1 MVYRI
6 TNQSR
11 AVEFGKGLR
20 GILDEGGSR
29 AAILVSHGAGRGL
42 DTPLLEKTAERLA
55 AGGFTVLRWNFGYLA
70 ERRAPS
76 AGSKR
81 EKAEMELAI
90 DFLAGVSQAP
100 LVLLGKSF
108 GARVSS
114 YVAAG
119 RSDVKALVFYGLPLH
134 GMGKNAKPR
143 DWSHM
148 AEISAPMLFI
158 TGDRDQLC
166 RLEHLTEVQSL
177 VRVHYTSEIVPGDHS
192 FKPRSE
198 DTAIEIAVRWLGE
211 RFPSPSPVATGEGT
225 LEP

>member
-1 MVYRI
+1 MAEVD
-6 TNQSR
+6 
-11 AVEFGKGLR
+11 FGEGLH
-20 GILDEGGSR
+20 GVLQEGGSR
-29 AAILVSHGAGRGL
+29 AAVLVSHGAGRGL
-42 DTPLLEKTAERLA
+42 DTLLLEKTADRLS
-55 AGGFTVLRWNFGYLA
+55 GDGFTVLRWNFGYLA
-70 ERRAPS
+70 QRRAPS

-81 EKAEMELAI
+81 EKSEMEQAI
-90 DFLAGVSQAP
+90 DFLKGRSAAP

-119 RSDVKALVFYGLPLH
+119 RDDVAALVFYGLPLH

-148 AEISAPMLFI
+148 ALIKGQMLFI

-166 RLEHLTEVQSL
+166 HLDHLAEVQRL
-177 VRVHYTSEIVPGDHS
+177 VTAPFTSEVVPGDHS

-198 DTAIEIAVRWLGE
+198 DKAIDIAVRWLEE
-211 RFPSPSPVATGEGT
+211 RF
-225 LEP
+225 

>member
-1 MVYRI
+1 MCWDSALAPTGGTGI
-6 TNQSR
+6 STQSR
-11 AVEFGKGLR
+11 AVEFGNGLHGELQR
-20 GILDEGGSR
+20 GGER
-29 AAILVSHGAGRGL
+29 AAVLASHGAGRGL
-42 DTPLLEKTAERLA
+42 DTPLLEKTADRLA

-81 EKAEMELAI
+81 EKAEMEQAI
-90 DFLAGVSQAP
+90 DYLSGLSKAP

-148 AEISAPMLFI
+148 ADIHAPL
-158 TGDRDQLC
+158 
-166 RLEHLTEVQSL
+166 
-177 VRVHYTSEIVPGDHS
+177 
-192 FKPRSE
+192 
-198 DTAIEIAVRWLGE
+198 
-211 RFPSPSPVATGEGT
+211 
-225 LEP
+225 

>member
-1 MVYRI
+1 MPLDMADVTFGNALHGVLSGDGDRG
-6 TNQSR
+6 
-11 AVEFGKGLR
+11 AVL
-20 GILDEGGSR
+20 I
-29 AAILVSHGAGRGL
+29 SHGAGRGL

-55 AGGFTVLRWNFGYLA
+55 AGGFTVLRWNFGYLG

-81 EKAEMELAI
+81 EKAEMEEAI
-90 DFLAGVSQAP
+90 TFLAAQSSAS
-100 LVLLGKSF
+100 LILMGKSF

-119 RSDVKALVFYGLPLH
+119 RADVKGLVFYGLPLH
-134 GMGKNAKPR
+134 GMAKNAKPR

-148 AEISAPMLFI
+148 ADIKAPMLFV

-166 RLEHLTEVQSL
+166 RPQHLADVQQL
-177 VRVHYTSEIVPGDHS
+177 LRVPYTSEVVPGDHS

-198 DTAIEIAVRWLGE
+198 DVAVDIAVKWLNS
-211 RFPSPSPVATGEGT
+211 RY
-225 LEP
+225 

>member
-1 MVYRI
+1 M
-6 TNQSR
+6 
-11 AVEFGKGLR
+11 VEFGNGLH
-20 GILDEGGSR
+20 GELQEGGSR
-29 AAILVSHGAGRGL
+29 AAVLVSHGAGRGL
-42 DTPLLEKTAERLA
+42 DTPLLERTAQRLS

-70 ERRAPS
+70 ARRAPS

-81 EKAEMELAI
+81 EKAEMEQAI
-90 DFLAGVSQAP
+90 SFLGRVSKAP

-119 RSDVKALVFYGLPLH
+119 RTDVKALVFYGLPLH
-134 GMGKNAKPR
+134 GMAKNAKPR

-148 AEISAPMLFI
+148 AEIAAPMLFI

-166 RLEHLTEVQSL
+166 RPEHLHEVQAL
-177 VRVHYTSEIVPGDHS
+177 VRAPYVSHVVPGDHS

-198 DTAIEIAVRWLGE
+198 DAAIDLAVGWLE
-211 RFPSPSPVATGEGT
+211 QTF
-225 LEP
+225 

>member
-1 MVYRI
+1 MCWDSELEPTGGTGI
-6 TNQSR
+6 TFESK
-11 AVEFGKGLR
+11 AVEFGNGLH
-20 GILDEGGSR
+20 GVLEQGGSR
-29 AAILVSHGAGRGL
+29 AAVLVSHGAGRGL
-42 DTPLLEKTAERLA
+42 DMPLLEKAATRLA
-55 AGGFTVLRWNFGYLA
+55 SDGFTVLRWNFGYLA

-81 EKAEMELAI
+81 EKAEMEQAI
-90 DFLAGVSQAP
+90 EFLASVLDAP
-100 LVLLGKSF
+100 LVLVGKSF

-119 RSDVKALVFYGLPLH
+119 RSDVRALVFFGLPLH

-148 AEISAPMLFI
+148 AKIAAPMLFI

-166 RLEHLTEVQSL
+166 RPEHLTEVQGL
-177 VRVHYTSEIVPGDHS
+177 VRVPYMSEVVPGDHS

-198 DTAIEIAVRWLGE
+198 DAAVDLAVHWLEEG
-211 RFPSPSPVATGEGT
+211 FPS
-225 LEP
+225 L

>member
-1 MVYRI
+1 M
-6 TNQSR
+6 TSLPE
-11 AVEFGKGLR
+11 AVEFGGGLH
-20 GILDEGGSR
+20 GILHEGGSR
-29 AAILVSHGAGRGL
+29 AAVLASHGAGRGL

-55 AGGFTVLRWNFGYLA
+55 SSGFTVLRWNFGYLA

-81 EKAEMELAI
+81 EKAELERAI
-90 DFLAGVSQAP
+90 EFLEGLSEAP

-119 RSDVKALVFYGLPLH
+119 RSDVRALVFYGLPLH
-134 GMGKNAKPR
+134 GMAKNAKPR

-148 AEISAPMLFI
+148 AQISAPMLFI

-166 RLEHLTEVQSL
+166 RPEHLAEVQSL
-177 VRVHYTSEIVPGDHS
+177 VRTPYTSEVVPGDHS

-198 DTAIEIAVRWLGE
+198 DTAIDIAVSWLE
-211 RFPSPSPVATGEGT
+211 QTF
-225 LEP
+225 

>member
-1 MVYRI
+1 MPDV
-6 TNQSR
+6 S
-11 AVEFGKGLR
+11 FGPDLHGV
-20 GILDEGGSR
+20 LDGDGSR
-29 AAILVSHGAGRGL
+29 GAVLLSHGAGRGL
-42 DTPLLEKTAERLA
+42 DTPLLEKTAARLA
-55 AGGFTVLRWNFGYLA
+55 GAGFTVLRWNFGYLG

-81 EKAEMELAI
+81 EKAEMEQAI
-90 DFLAGVSQAP
+90 EYLTSVSKAP
-100 LVLLGKSF
+100 LILAGKSF

-119 RSDVKALVFYGLPLH
+119 REDVRALVFYGLPLH

-148 AEISAPMLFI
+148 AAIKAPMLFI

-166 RLEHLTEVQSL
+166 RPEHLKDVQGL
-177 VRVHYTSEIVPGDHS
+177 VRVPYTSELVPGDHS

-198 DTAIEIAVRWLGE
+198 DLAVDLAVKWLEE
-211 RFPSPSPVATGEGT
+211 RF
-225 LEP
+225 

>member
-1 MVYRI
+1 MPE
-6 TNQSR
+6 
-11 AVEFGKGLR
+11 VEFGNGLH
-20 GILDEGGSR
+20 GVLQEGGR
-29 AAILVSHGAGRGL
+29 RGAVLVSHGAGRGL

-81 EKAEMELAI
+81 EKSEMEQAI
-90 DFLAGVSQAP
+90 EFLKGRSDAA
-100 LVLLGKSF
+100 LVLIGKSF

-119 RSDVKALVFYGLPLH
+119 LDNVKALVFYGLPLH

-148 AEISAPMLFI
+148 ADITGEMLFI

-166 RLEHLTEVQSL
+166 HLDHLKDVQAL
-177 VRVHYTSEIVPGDHS
+177 VRAPFTSEIVPGDHS

-198 DTAIEIAVRWLGE
+198 DAAIDIAVRWLGD
-211 RFPSPSPVATGEGT
+211 RF
-225 LEP
+225 

>member
-1 MVYRI
+1 M
-6 TNQSR
+6 
-11 AVEFGKGLR
+11 EFGNGLH
-20 GILDEGGSR
+20 GELQQGGQR
-29 AAILVSHGAGRGL
+29 AAVLASHGAGRGL

-55 AGGFTVLRWNFGYLA
+55 TGGFTVLRWNFGYLA

-81 EKAEMELAI
+81 EKAEMEQAI
-90 DFLAGVSQAP
+90 ECLTGLSQAP

-134 GMGKNAKPR
+134 GMAKNAKPR

-148 AEISAPMLFI
+148 ADIRAQMLFI

-166 RLEHLTEVQSL
+166 RLEHLTEVQDL
-177 VRVHYTSEIVPGDHS
+177 VRVPYVSEMVPGDHS

-198 DTAIEIAVRWLGE
+198 DAAIDIAVSWLE
-211 RFPSPSPVATGEGT
+211 ETFPA
-225 LEP
+225 

>member
-1 MVYRI
+1 M
-6 TNQSR
+6 T
-11 AVEFGKGLR
+11 VEFGSELQGVLQ
-20 GILDEGGSR
+20 EGGAR
-29 AAILVSHGAGRGL
+29 GAVVISHGAGRGL

-55 AGGFTVLRWNFGYLA
+55 ADGFTVLRWNFGYLG
-70 ERRAPS
+70 EKRAPS

-81 EKAEMELAI
+81 EKAELEQAI
-90 DFLAGVSQAP
+90 DFMKSRSQAP
-100 LVLLGKSF
+100 LILMGKSF

-119 RSDVKALVFYGLPLH
+119 RDDVHALVFYGLPLH

-148 AEISAPMLFI
+148 SEIKAAMLFI

-166 RLEHLTEVQSL
+166 RLEHLREVQAL
-177 VRVHYTSEIVPGDHS
+177 LRVPYTSEVVPGDHS

-198 DTAIEIAVRWLGE
+198 DAAIDIAVRWLNE
-211 RFPSPSPVATGEGT
+211 RF
-225 LEP
+225 

>member
-1 MVYRI
+1 MPHV
-6 TNQSR
+6 QLG
-11 AVEFGKGLR
+11 AGLH
-20 GILDEGGSR
+20 GELEEGGTR
-29 AAILVSHGAGRGL
+29 AAVLISHGAGRGW
-42 DTPLLEKTAERLA
+42 DTPLLEKTAHRLA
-55 AGGFTVLRWNFGYLA
+55 ADGFTTLRWNFGYLG

-81 EKAEMELAI
+81 EKTEMEQAI
-90 DFLAGVSQAP
+90 DFLKGASKAP
-100 LVLLGKSF
+100 LVLMGKSF

-119 RSDVKALVFYGLPLH
+119 REDVKALVFYGLPLH

-148 AEISAPMLFI
+148 ADIRAPMLFI

-166 RLEHLTEVQSL
+166 RLEHLSEVQAL
-177 VRVHYTSEIVPGDHS
+177 IRAPFASEIVPGDHS

-198 DTAIEIAVRWLGE
+198 DAAIDLALRWLNDL
-211 RFPSPSPVATGEGT
+211 F
-225 LEP
+225 